1 MSQVY
6 HSNAR
11 TNQHVRE
18 IIQESELTNVEL
30 ANRYSVN
37 VKTIAKHRN
46 RDFIED
52 KSSRSNKIHYALTP
66 LEKELIR
73 VVRTLTWM
81 ELDDLTDTVVD
92 VIPNANRS
100 NVYRTLKAFDI
111 SRVPVEQKAKAKKF
125 KEYEPGYLHI
135 DVTYLPKFD
144 GQKYYLFVAIDRATR
159 LMYYKVYCLV
169 SPRYGCLVLKI

>member
-11 TNQHVRE
+11 TNQHVRQR
-18 IIQESELTNVEL
+18 IQQSDLTNVEL
-30 ANRYSVN
+30 ADNYGVN
-37 VKTIAKHRN
+37 VKTVAKHRS
-46 RDFIED
+46 RDFLND
-52 KSSRSNKIHYALTP
+52 KSSRPNSIKYALTP

-81 ELDDLTDTVVD
+81 ELDDLTDTMVD

-100 NVYRTLKAFDI
+100 NIYRTLKAFDI
-111 SRVPVEQKAKAKKF
+111 SRVPVKQKAKAKKF

-135 DVTYLPKFD
+135 DVTYLPKFEC
-144 GQKYYLFVAIDRATR
+144 QKYYLFVAIDRASYCIIKFMRTKQL
-159 LMYYKVYCLV
+159 LMQ
-169 SPRYGCLVLKI
+169 